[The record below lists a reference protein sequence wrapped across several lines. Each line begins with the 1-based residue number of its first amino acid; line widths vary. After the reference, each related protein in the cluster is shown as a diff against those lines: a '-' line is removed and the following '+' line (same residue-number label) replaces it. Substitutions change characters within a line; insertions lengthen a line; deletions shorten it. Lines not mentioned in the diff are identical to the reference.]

1 MKSTKYHQDPGSTA
15 ACTKRIMELMK
26 GLGKI
31 RAKVIPS
38 IVLFLAVGLPQR
50 GYLKLYWI
58 LMLTPLVSK
67 KKILSG
73 FVEKPSRT

>member
-1 MKSTKYHQDPGSTA
+1 MKSTKYHQELGSTA
-15 ACTKRIMELMK
+15 AFTKRMMELMK

-50 GYLKLYWI
+50 G
-58 LMLTPLVSK
+58 
-67 KKILSG
+67 
-73 FVEKPSRT
+73 